1 MKNLLIIFISITLT
15 SCATIFSPSSQ
26 QISIRTASTSTRV
39 MVDTSYVGKGDIL
52 THTLKKNKELVTVT
66 LSQDSCK
73 SERRITFQN
82 SLSNWYYAN
91 FVPPFLFLSFMIAPF
106 DAQPE
111 NTSCYDDVLK
121 YDFSLKKYNYWNKS
135 KKRIGVGDFTF
146 NIKGSQNVWELY
158 SYSDYEDNDTPS
170 KTKNAD
176 SLIGQSDYFENH
188 IESILKKTGYV
199 DTTSSRI
206 YIDNINN
213 VYLQAEIIKSKIKD
227 VYVRFGTL
235 KTRYFLKQEC
245 EIAWSLVDIY
255 GDTLFSA
262 KVPGTSGEFAYST
275 SNTREMIDKS
285 LSDAIESSFVDFFNL
300 PIPSDIMSVQ
310 NNVNANKKITSIPLA
325 VHAPIDLDQAMEAGV
340 TIKDDSKQRHGSGF
354 FISNN
359 GYILTNYHVVA
370 NSEKLQVLLHSG
382 KSYVCE
388 IICFDKMSDLAI
400 VKIEANVPYAYKL
413 PIDKNYKTGT
423 EIMVIGT
430 PKSIELGQSVSK
442 GIISGIRENPK
453 NALTYIQT
461 DASINGGNS
470 GGAMINASGELIGVI
485 DYKLINGTEGIS
497 FAIPAHTVQKL
508 MGLKYE

>member
-1 MKNLLIIFISITLT
+1 MKHLFVFIISITLT

-26 QISIRTASTSTRV
+26 QISIKTSSASTRV
-39 MVDTSYVGKGDIL
+39 TIDTSYVGKGDVL
-52 THTLKKNKELVTVT
+52 THTLKKNKELVTIT

-82 SLSNWYYAN
+82 SLSNWYYVN
-91 FVPPFLFLSFMIAPF
+91 FMPPFLFLSFMVAPF

-121 YDFSLKKYNYWNKS
+121 YDFPLRKYNYWNKS

-146 NIKGSQNVWELY
+146 NIKGSQNIWELY
-158 SYSDYEDNDTPS
+158 SYSDYEDNDKPS

-176 SLIGQSDYFENH
+176 SLIGQSEYFENH
-188 IESILKKTGYV
+188 IESILRKTGFI

-227 VYVRFGTL
+227 VYIRFGTL

-245 EIAWSLVDIY
+245 EIAWSLMDIY

-262 KVPGTSGEFAYST
+262 KVPGASGEFAYST
-275 SNTREMIDKS
+275 SNTKEMIDKS

-300 PIPSDIMSVQ
+300 QIPSAMMAIN
-310 NNVNANKKITSIPLA
+310 NNVATNKKMTSIPIA
-325 VHAPIDLDQAMEAGV
+325 TNTPKDLEQAMEAGV
-340 TIKDDSKQRHGSGF
+340 TIKDDTKQRHGSGL

-370 NSEKLQVLLHSG
+370 NAEKLQVILHSG
-382 KSYVCE
+382 KTYDCE
-388 IICFDKMSDLAI
+388 IISYDKLSDLAI

-413 PIDKNYKTGT
+413 PNDKNYKTGS

-453 NALTYIQT
+453 NSLTYIQT

-497 FAIPAHTVQKL
+497 FAIPANTVHKL
-508 MGLKYE
+508 MSLKYE